1 MAQGYV
7 LAGELHRAD
16 QDFAAAFSRYEQRLM
31 PFLRRKQATAA
42 RFASSFAPRTRGG
55 IRVRN
60 FVAGLLG
67 IPLVAEIFLNRDLRD
82 DITLPDYRL

>member
-1 MAQGYV
+1 MAQAYV
-7 LAGELHRAD
+7 LAGELDRAS
-16 QDFAAAFSRYEQRLM
+16 QNAAAAFSSYERRLM

-60 FVAGLLG
+60 FVTGLLR
-67 IPLVAEIFLNRDLRD
+67 IPLVAEIFLTRDLRD